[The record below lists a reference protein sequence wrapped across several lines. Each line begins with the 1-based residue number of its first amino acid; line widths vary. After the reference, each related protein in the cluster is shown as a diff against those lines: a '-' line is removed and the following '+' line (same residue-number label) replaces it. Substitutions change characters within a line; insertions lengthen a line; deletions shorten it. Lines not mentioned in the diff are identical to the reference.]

1 MAWILKLGADMNYQP
16 RIIDEELA
24 SLLSVIGAVVLEG
37 PKAVGKTETA
47 SQHAKSAIHLDS
59 DESAR
64 QLAGLDARMLLH
76 GAVPRLIDEWQVE
89 PNLWNQIRREV
100 DKRGLP
106 GQFILTGSATPA
118 ADATRHS
125 GAGRFSRIR
134 MRPMTLFETKHSTG
148 DVSLSKLFYGDA
160 PSATDS
166 GLTIPKIVD
175 RICIGGWPSFAGR
188 SVGEAQRAMRAY
200 LNEIS
205 STDIQQ
211 VSGVSHNP
219 SRVQRVLQS
228 VARNVAT
235 KASNATIAADVGG
248 TEGPIDSETVAQ
260 YLQTLER
267 LMVIEDLPAWAPQLR
282 SRARVRSASARHFV
296 DPCLAVAALNA
307 SPAKLLKDLNFLG
320 LLFESLVVRDLR
332 VYIQNLGGRL
342 LQYRD
347 SDNLEV
353 DIILETDEGNWA
365 AVEVKLG
372 INQIDDGAETLIKFS
387 NKIDIKNCGA
397 PAFMAVVTATGY
409 GYRRNDGVYVLPI
422 GSLKP

>member
-1 MAWILKLGADMNYQP
+1 MLKLGVDMNYQP
-16 RIIDEELA
+16 RIIDEELG
-24 SLLSVIGAVVLEG
+24 SLLSAIGAVVLEG

-47 SQHAKSAIHLDS
+47 SQHAKSAVYLDS

-64 QLAGLDARMLLH
+64 QLAGLDARMLLQ

-100 DKRGLP
+100 DRRGLS
-106 GQFILTGSATPA
+106 GQFILTGSATPT

-148 DVSLSKLFYGDA
+148 DVSLSKLFSGEM

-166 GLTIPKIVD
+166 GLTIPNIID
-175 RICIGGWPSFAGR
+175 RICIGGWPSIAGR
-188 SVGEAQRAMRAY
+188 PVGQAQRAMRSY

-205 STDIQQ
+205 STDIQH
-211 VSGVSHNP
+211 VSGVNHNP
-219 SRVQRVLQS
+219 TRVQRVLQS
-228 VARNVAT
+228 VARNVAN

-248 TEGPIDSETVAQ
+248 SDGPIDSETVAQ

-267 LMVIEDLPAWAPQLR
+267 LMVIEDLPAWTPQLR
-282 SRARVRSASARHFV
+282 SRARVRSASARHFA

-307 SPAKLLKDLNFLG
+307 SPAKLLRDLNFLG

-332 VYIQNLGGRL
+332 VYIQSLGGRL

-372 INQIDDGAETLIKFS
+372 VNQIDDGAETLIKFS
-387 NKIDIKNCGA
+387 NKIDTKSCGA
-397 PAFMAVVTATGY
+397 PVFMAVVTATGY

-422 GSLKP
+422 GSLKT

>member
-1 MAWILKLGADMNYQP
+1 MNYQP
-16 RIIDEELA
+16 RIIDAELA
-24 SLLSVIGAVVLEG
+24 SLLSAIGAVVLEG

-47 SQHAKSAIHLDS
+47 SQHANSAVHLDS

-64 QLAGLDARMLLH
+64 QLAGLDARMLLQ

-89 PNLWNQIRREV
+89 PNLWNHIRREV
-100 DKRGLP
+100 DNRRLP

-118 ADATRHS
+118 DDATRHS

-134 MRPMTLFETKHSTG
+134 MRPMTLFETKHSMG
-148 DVSLSKLFYGDA
+148 GISLSKLFSGDA
-160 PSATDS
+160 PRATDS
-166 GLTIPKIVD
+166 GMTIPNIVD

-188 SVGEAQRAMRAY
+188 PVEEAQRAMRAY

-205 STDIQQ
+205 SMDIQH

-235 KASNATIAADVGG
+235 RASNATIAADVGG
-248 TEGPIDSETVAQ
+248 SDGPIDPETVAQ

-267 LMVIEDLPAWAPQLR
+267 LMIIEDLPAWAPELR
-282 SRARVRSASARHFV
+282 SRARVRSASARHFA
-296 DPCLAVAALNA
+296 DPCLAVAALKA

-332 VYIQNLGGRL
+332 VYIQSLGGRL

-372 INQIDDGAETLIKFS
+372 VNQIDDGAETLVKFS
-387 NKIDIKNCGA
+387 KKIDTKSCGA

-409 GYRRNDGVYVLPI
+409 GYRREDGIYVLPI

>member
-1 MAWILKLGADMNYQP
+1 MNYQP
-16 RIIDEELA
+16 RVIDEELT
-24 SLLSVIGAVVLEG
+24 SLLLATGAVVIEG

-47 SQHAKSAIHLDS
+47 NQHAMSAVHLDS
-59 DESAR
+59 DENSR
-64 QLAGLDARMLLH
+64 KLAGLDARLLLQ
-76 GAVPRLIDEWQVE
+76 GPAPRLIDEWQMVPE
-89 PNLWNQIRREV
+89 IWNQVRREV
-100 DKRGLP
+100 DKRRLP

-118 ADATRHS
+118 DNATRHT

-134 MRPMTLFETKHSTG
+134 MRPMSLFETKHSTG
-148 DVSLSKLFYGDA
+148 DVSLSKLFSGDT
-160 PSATDS
+160 PHATDS
-166 GLTIPKIVD
+166 GLTISNIVE
-175 RICIGGWPSFAGR
+175 RICIGGWPSFTGR
-188 SVGEAQRAMRAY
+188 PVGEAQRAMRSY

-205 STDIQQ
+205 SMDIQQ

-219 SRVQRVLQS
+219 FRIKRVLQS

-248 TEGPIDSETVAQ
+248 SEGSIDPETVAQ
-260 YLQTLER
+260 YLQALGR
-267 LMVIEDLPAWAPQLR
+267 LMVTEDLPAWTPQLR
-282 SRARVRSASARHFV
+282 SRARVRSASTRHFA

-307 SPAKLLKDLNFLG
+307 SPAKLLREPNFLG

-332 VYIQNLGGRL
+332 VYIQGLGGRL

-347 SDNLEV
+347 SDDLEV

-365 AVEVKLG
+365 GVEVKLG
-372 INQIDDGAETLIKFS
+372 VNQIDDGAETLIKFAK
-387 NKIDIKNCGA
+387 KIDTKSCGT
-397 PAFMAVVTATGY
+397 PAFMAVITATGY